1 MHRLKAEN
9 ILNPEIR
16 PFIPALN
23 IFLSRLSGIV
33 NSDDPELEFLED
45 LSELKEQHLVSHVLT
60 MSFLRQRIT
69 NERGEEWDIC
79 VEPFLAFEARS
90 ERLSTTEL
98 GFENS
103 ALQPF
108 FQWFISLC
116 NWESSLISTSS
127 IH

>member
-33 NSDDPELEFLED
+33 NSDNPELDFLD
-45 LSELKEQHLVSHVLT
+45 NLNELKEQHLVTHVLT
-60 MSFLRQRIT
+60 MSFLRQQVT
-69 NERGEEWDIC
+69 NEQGEPWDIC
-79 VEPFLAFEARS
+79 MEPFSVFKARS
-90 ERLSTTEL
+90 ERLSTTEIS
-98 GFENS
+98 FENS
-103 ALQPF
+103 GLQPF

-116 NWESSLISTSS
+116 NWDSSQISATS

>member
-1 MHRLKAEN
+1 MHRLKAES

-33 NSDDPELEFLED
+33 NSDDPELDFLED

-60 MSFLRQRIT
+60 MTFLRQRIT
-69 NERGEEWDIC
+69 NGGEEWDIC
-79 VEPFLAFEARS
+79 MEPFSAFEGRS
-90 ERLSTTEL
+90 ERLSIIDI

-103 ALQPF
+103 ALQTF

-116 NWESSLISTSS
+116 NWESNLISTTP

>member
-1 MHRLKAEN
+1 MHRLKPEN

-23 IFLSRLSGIV
+23 IFLPRLTGLV
-33 NSDDPELEFLED
+33 KFDDPELDFLD
-45 LSELKEQHLVSHVLT
+45 NLNTLKEQHLLSHVLT
-60 MSFLRQRIT
+60 MSVLRLRIS
-69 NERGEEWDIC
+69 NEQGEQWDIC
-79 VEPFLAFEARS
+79 LEPFSVFEARS

-98 GFENS
+98 DFETS
-103 ALQPF
+103 ELQSF

-116 NWESSLISTSS
+116 NWETSLISTTS